1 MFRSILVPLDEAESH
16 RQEHHEP
23 AHNWHQADD
32 AKQCQPFY
40 EVLRGVLVRQAQD
53 LDCRTPLL
61 VEVVTFC
68 LPVVT
73 FCLPSSTCVVT

>member
-53 LDCRTPLL
+53 LDCRAPPPCWSKL
-61 VEVVTFC
+61 
-68 LPVVT
+68 
-73 FCLPSSTCVVT
+73 